1 MFVICVPRVIDVIQ
15 VFPVMRVIY
24 IISLMLFLGCTLP
37 SGRKKRIMVACV
49 TFETSK
55 VVEPALYYEVNRV
68 HIIHYVKDPTSESGK
83 VYDSF
88 CKRVV
93 ELLNEQSPLPMEIVD
108 HNERVSDFST
118 MLRTVLSIIQD
129 ENTAEGGCEIY
140 VNISSGSPE
149 YAAASAIASMMVPG
163 TIPFSV
169 GSKEYTVPT
178 ERIPEVYFVDGK
190 PVGLTKSTYE
200 PRTLPNYVIEM
211 PEEHLVRGLR
221 ILGLRNDAGESVTSG
236 KMVAA
241 LKDAGLWYRDTET
254 RGKDLKSNQRQ
265 TEAVYY
271 QRDFISK
278 WVKSGWVEK
287 DELRGRYIL
296 TGEGKNIISTFYID
310 G

>member
-1 MFVICVPRVIDVIQ
+1 M
-15 VFPVMRVIY
+15 
-24 IISLMLFLGCTLP
+24 GCTLP

-68 HIIHYVKDPTSESGK
+68 HIIHYVKDPQSESGRI
-83 VYDSF
+83 YDSF
-88 CKRVV
+88 CRRVI
-93 ELLNEQSPLPMEIVD
+93 ELLEQDSPLHIDVVD

-118 MLRTVLSIIQD
+118 MLRTVLSIIQE
-129 ENTAEGGCEIY
+129 ENAAEGGCEIY

-149 YAAASAIASMMVPG
+149 YAAAAAIASMMVPG

-169 GSKEYTVPT
+169 NSKEYTVPT
-178 ERIPEVYFVDGK
+178 ERIPDVYYIDGK

-200 PRTLPNYVIEM
+200 PRTLPSYVIEM

-221 ILGLRNDAGESVTSG
+221 ILAERNDAGDSVTSG

-241 LKDAGLWYRDTET
+241 LKEAGLWYRNTES

-287 DELRGRYIL
+287 DDLRGRYVL
-296 TGEGKNIISTFYID
+296 TDEGRNIISTFYID